1 MLSLGAQNANLD
13 VYFSI
18 CSILEH
24 LTNLSLEA
32 LYQRE
37 VTESPCV
44 ADVQAATSSPSPP
57 PLNPVNHDSKSLRRV
72 LVPGSWGS
80 RKKKMLPKDRQVI

>member
-1 MLSLGAQNANLD
+1 MLSLGTQNANLD
-13 VYFSI
+13 TYFSI

-24 LTNLSLEA
+24 LTNLSLQA

-44 ADVQAATSSPSPP
+44 ADGQAATSSPSPP
-57 PLNPVNHDSKSLRRV
+57 PPTPVNHDSKTGARQL
-72 LVPGSWGS
+72 GIQE
-80 RKKKMLPKDRQVI
+80 KKMLPKDRQVI